1 MLCGFHTAGLLILI
15 LSLKGQ
21 SEVISPFQIV
31 EARIGDDVILHCYLG
46 PVSDVSNMTVE
57 WTRADLDP
65 IFIHVWPE
73 RPELQNPAYKGRT
86 SLFTDEMKDGYMW
99 LKISPVKL
107 SDEGMYTCFSPEL
120 DEKSTVQLIVYDK
133 NEKSMEDGPDQNRK
147 EKVIYSKRDNSE
159 FKAAV
164 KKGESEI
171 LLTGRE
177 EEETQ
182 DEHVIETE
190 LIGDRERPEGERIIP
205 SINIEKDSQTTTDQ
219 ETDEENEM
227 RERRMKA
234 EGGEDE
240 GENMMESVRYY
251 LGVQFLPLSEKHK
264 EELMSGKSS
273 SMDWGIYFNL
283 DQKAQSEQEEQFV
296 EERETES
303 DVDMKQLNN
312 KKKRSKKKKNQL
324 NNPCSRFPPEK
335 TKQPETDQQKEAN
348 QRTLQSEKRM
358 KGENNETEIQTQ
370 KDKDNQ
376 HHTKEK
382 QQDRN
387 EPEDQEGQ
395 DEKGKPERR

>member
-1 MLCGFHTAGLLILI
+1 
-15 LSLKGQ
+15 
-21 SEVISPFQIV
+21 
-31 EARIGDDVILHCYLG
+31 
-46 PVSDVSNMTVE
+46 
-57 WTRADLDP
+57 
-65 IFIHVWPE
+65 
-73 RPELQNPAYKGRT
+73 
-86 SLFTDEMKDGYMW
+86 
-99 LKISPVKL
+99 
-107 SDEGMYTCFSPEL
+107 
-120 DEKSTVQLIVYDK
+120 
-133 NEKSMEDGPDQNRK
+133 MEDGNDQNRK
-147 EKVIYSKRDNSE
+147 QKVIYSKRDNSE
-159 FKAAV
+159 FKVAV

-182 DEHVIETE
+182 DEHVIEKE
-190 LIGDRERPEGERIIP
+190 LIGDMERPEEERIIP
-205 SINIEKDSQTTTDQ
+205 SINIEKDSQSTTDQ

-227 RERRMKA
+227 TGRRVKA

-240 GENMMESVRYY
+240 GEKMMESVKYY

-264 EELMSGKSS
+264 EELMSGISS
-273 SMDWGIYFNL
+273 SMEWGIYFNL
-283 DQKAQSEQEEQFV
+283 DQKQQSEQEEQFV

-312 KKKRSKKKKNQL
+312 KKKRSKKKKTQL
-324 NNPCSRFPPEK
+324 NNPCSGFPPEK

-348 QRTLQSEKRM
+348 QRTLQSETGM

-387 EPEDQEGQ
+387 EPEDQEG
-395 DEKGKPERR
+395 

>member
-1 MLCGFHTAGLLILI
+1 
-15 LSLKGQ
+15 
-21 SEVISPFQIV
+21 
-31 EARIGDDVILHCYLG
+31 
-46 PVSDVSNMTVE
+46 MTVE

-65 IFIHVWPE
+65 RFIHVWPE

-120 DEKSTVQLIVYDK
+120 DEKSTVQLIVYGKGVKRMGSFESTVNVSVIGPVIGSVALCLSLAVAFIVWKRTQGKFNK

-147 EKVIYSKRDNSE
+147 LKVIYSKRDNSE

-190 LIGDRERPEGERIIP
+190 LIGDMERPEGERIIP

-273 SMDWGIYFNL
+273 SMELGTYFNL

-324 NNPCSRFPPEK
+324 NNPCSRFPPQK

-348 QRTLQSEKRM
+348 QRTLQSETRM

-395 DEKGKPERR
+395 DEKGKPE